1 MFAEFEP
8 RAMTYLPLVLHKYF
22 AGKDIAFYSMISDEW
37 LDMKRK
43 LEERLKV

>member
-8 RAMTYLPLVLHKYF
+8 RAMKYLSRVLRKQL
-22 AGKDIAFYSMISDEW
+22 AVKDIAIYSVTSDEW
-37 LDMKRK
+37 LGMKRK